1 MTEKQLQKALAR
13 IEELT
18 GKALDK
24 EQGSLSKAEIDELR
38 SLLKKVHETKKK
50 NTQDENK
57 KLSEIAKE
65 NISMSVSVAFGEHAL
80 KVAEEKFQKSLPLQE
95 RMKSMKTKMEELEK
109 FYQKQTPKL
118 QAEAKRLKEKNRER
132 QIQEDYLKKY
142 NYPL

>member
-1 MTEKQLQKALAR
+1 MTEKQLQKVLAR

-18 GKALDK
+18 GKALDRD
-24 EQGSLSKAEIDELR
+24 QGSLSKAEIDELR

-65 NISMSVSVAFGEHAL
+65 NISMSVSVVFGEEAL

-118 QAEAKRLKEKNRER
+118 QAEAERLKEKNRER